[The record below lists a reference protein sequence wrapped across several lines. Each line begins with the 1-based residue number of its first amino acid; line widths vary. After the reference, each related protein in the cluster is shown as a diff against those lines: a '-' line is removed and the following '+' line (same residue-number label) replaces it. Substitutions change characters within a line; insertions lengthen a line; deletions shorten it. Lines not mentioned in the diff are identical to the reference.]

1 MKKKIIIF
9 LVVVL
14 VVAIANVIVFQFL
27 GNDNEETVEYH
38 GGYNVSESDDVS
50 PTSNDYSYLIRRK

>member
-1 MKKKIIIF
+1 M
-9 LVVVL
+9 VVL
-14 VVAIANVIVFQFL
+14 VVVIANVIVFQFL